1 MEQKTKHREWIKTA
15 AIIFLSVLL
24 ILTFFSNTIM
34 NHSLPEVATKA
45 VQSGSINAQIRG
57 TGNISADETYDV
69 TISQSR
75 KIQSV
80 LARVGD
86 EVRVGDTLFVLDAQ
100 ESAELQAARD
110 DLENMEL
117 AYQKSLINSSNSSAQ
132 ENRDVQ
138 KLREAYNEAL
148 ATYQLY
154 SSADPSRLKS
164 QLAAAEASL
173 KTLTREAEDAT
184 KNLTDAQSN
193 EDYLTAKADLDKLK
207 SEMESLET
215 QIKGYQ
221 DQIDEL
227 RNGSDPNKTYIEQK
241 AAAERALQA
250 AKMVMERDKLLHQNN
265 YDTLEAYASLS
276 DTEKDKISVRMAA
289 YAEDTGFLT
298 STVSGLVADK
308 TEEEIKKWEE
318 ENKLSAF
325 PEETLLN
332 DMATAYATLTADQEA
347 IDAAQRTLKNLED
360 SIMGE
365 QLSVEAQV
373 GKLQDKIGEAQQQY
387 AADATRIRM
396 AQTSVN
402 NMDARIEQLK
412 AIQKAAQQR
421 QEDQQDIVNRLSD
434 AQNAAQ
440 ALTSA
445 KEALED
451 KLFAI
456 SLSDGSDLD
465 LKKDKEAIE
474 KKKEE
479 IAKLEENSDAVE
491 VTSKVNGIISAV
503 NITAGNTA
511 SADVALATITIKDR
525 GYTVRIPCTA
535 EQARR
540 VTVGDQAKLS
550 NYYYYSGNVEA
561 TLEKIINDPTNP
573 RDGRYLI
580 FRLTG
585 DGVEPGANITL
596 SIGQK
601 SMNYEALIPNSA
613 VRSDTNGSY
622 VLVLQEKSTPLS
634 SRYFARRVDVTV
646 LASDDTQTAVTGLST
661 GDFVITTVSRPIEAG
676 AQVRLPEES

>member
-100 ESAELQAARD
+100 ESAELQTARD

-117 AYQKSLINSSNSSAQ
+117 AYQKSLISDSNTSSQ

-138 KLREAYNEAL
+138 KLREAYNKAL

-154 SSADPSRLKS
+154 SNVDPSRIESLLNSAELTKKALEKEKADADKAVEKAKSDKNYTENQSEVSKLETEIDSLNSSYEEENKALSELKKQKNMTDEEAKLYKQNLKTQIEQAESATKQAENSLATAQES
-164 QLAAAEASL
+164 QKEAYDAYDKCYEIYGKDYEALEAYAKTDESFTDDKVLTIMEVYARPENDKSLENAMIKAGIVPENINDDVKNAIREAFHEVTAAQNERDKKDQAVQDASDALDQCIKEKADLVKKLTDFEQLDDSIQKKNLEVEALESKLRSAKSLYYAAKNAVAAAEA
-173 KTLTREAEDAT
+173 
-184 KNLTDAQSN
+184 
-193 EDYLTAKADLDKLK
+193 
-207 SEMESLET
+207 
-215 QIKGYQ
+215 QI
-221 DQIDEL
+221 
-227 RNGSDPNKTYIEQK
+227 
-241 AAAERALQA
+241 ER
-250 AKMVMERDKLLHQNN
+250 
-265 YDTLEAYASLS
+265 LEA
-276 DTEKDKISVRMAA
+276 I
-289 YAEDTGFLT
+289 AE
-298 STVSGLVADK
+298 
-308 TEEEIKKWEE
+308 
-318 ENKLSAF
+318 
-325 PEETLLN
+325 
-332 DMATAYATLTADQEA
+332 M
-347 IDAAQRTLKNLED
+347 AAQRVD
-360 SIMGE
+360 
-365 QLSVEAQV
+365 
-373 GKLQDKIGEAQQQY
+373 
-387 AADATRIRM
+387 
-396 AQTSVN
+396 
-402 NMDARIEQLK
+402 
-412 AIQKAAQQR
+412 
-421 QEDQQDIVNRLSD
+421 DQAEVVSRYSD

-440 ALTSA
+440 ALTTA

-456 SLSDGSDLD
+456 SLANGDDLD
-465 LKKDKEAIE
+465 LKKAKEDIE
-474 KKKEE
+474 KKNEE

-503 NITAGNTA
+503 SITAGNTA

-550 NYYYYSGNVEA
+550 NYYYYS
-561 TLEKIINDPTNP
+561 
-573 RDGRYLI
+573 
-580 FRLTG
+580 
-585 DGVEPGANITL
+585 
-596 SIGQK
+596 
-601 SMNYEALIPNSA
+601 
-613 VRSDTNGSY
+613 
-622 VLVLQEKSTPLS
+622 
-634 SRYFARRVDVTV
+634 
-646 LASDDTQTAVTGLST
+646 
-661 GDFVITTVSRPIEAG
+661 
-676 AQVRLPEES
+676 